1 MNLVHEGVLDPN
13 EPDFR
18 DEKREEEEAQEVR
31 LKRETLSVDEL
42 ADKVREIAAIIHT
55 DEFHE
60 ESHDLERIADEIK
73 TEWKRD
79 VVSKTET
86 TTVGNASATYAALVK
101 IHDLTNALDEEC
113 GVDPVEI
120 RDIARAALSAP
131 AAERKG
137 ACDA

>member
-18 DEKREEEEAQEVR
+18 DEKREAEEAR
-31 LKRETLSVDEL
+31 RERESVTKCNWFCNAAETRDAL
-42 ADKVREIAAIIHT
+42 VTILDKV
-55 DEFHE
+55 
-60 ESHDLERIADEIK
+60 
-73 TEWKRD
+73 
-79 VVSKTET
+79 
-86 TTVGNASATYAALVK
+86 NC
-101 IHDLTNALDEEC
+101 LDEEC